1 MKVFLDIQY
10 HLDHVQ
16 YKRYQGVGKVIQQ
29 FSMLPTN
36 YFSVGDLI
44 LPSCLRVYFSTKTVS
59 TAVKISLVA
68 LKKYYVP
75 KPSPGRRL
83 SFLGKKSGFCS
94 LVLIIGLLIN
104 YQYFLLF
111 YRLLSLKN
119 TLSYNCFLTNSSIPS
134 GILSFFLQK
143 VLMSFFWLSFS
154 EILKKRLLFMVCVV
168 LGQ

>member
-1 MKVFLDIQY
+1 MAFFGQT
-10 HLDHVQ
+10 
-16 YKRYQGVGKVIQQ
+16 
-29 FSMLPTN
+29 TN
-36 YFSVGDLI
+36 YFSFGDLI
-44 LPSCLRVYFSTKTVS
+44 LSLCIRVYFSTKTVS

-68 LKKYYVP
+68 LKKYPMY
-75 KPSPGRRL
+75 PSLRL
-83 SFLGKKSGFCS
+83 DLDSFFLGKKSGFCS

-111 YRLLSLKN
+111 YHLLSLKN

>member
-1 MKVFLDIQY
+1 MEKLD
-10 HLDHVQ
+10 L
-16 YKRYQGVGKVIQQ
+16 VIQQ

-59 TAVKISLVA
+59 TVVKISSVA

-83 SFLGKKSGFCS
+83 IFLGEK
-94 LVLIIGLLIN
+94 IW
-104 YQYFLLF
+104 FLLF
-111 YRLLSLKN
+111 GVDYWFINQLSIFFLFYHLLSLKN